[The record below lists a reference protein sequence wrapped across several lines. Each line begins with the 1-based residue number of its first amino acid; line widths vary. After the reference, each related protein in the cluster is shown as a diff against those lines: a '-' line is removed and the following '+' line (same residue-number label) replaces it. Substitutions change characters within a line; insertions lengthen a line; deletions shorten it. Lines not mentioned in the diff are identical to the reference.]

1 MNSNVYPVGT
11 RIKFT
16 YEYEDTGKIGTIVN
30 INSYGVDIYLPT
42 GDKHI
47 QRNYYPTLND
57 GTKFTW
63 HTQWQCLELVAQ
75 KGEQLLFDF
84 MKE

>member
-1 MNSNVYPVGT
+1 MNSNIYPVGT

-16 YEYEDTGKIGTIVN
+16 YKYEDTNKIGTIVN
-30 INSYGVDIYLPT
+30 ISPWGIDVYLPT

-47 QRNYYPTLND
+47 KRNRYPTLDD

-63 HTQWQCLELVAQ
+63 HTSWKYLEILPQ
-75 KGEQLLFDF
+75 KGEQLEFDF